1 MSDDRNQRLTQR
13 MIQISST
20 IAIYKPSMIP
30 VTGSYGQAPSQ
41 CKSDLK
47 QYLASYTGEDHQ
59 EYTSPLDRPP
69 TISYAGPFPD
79 IQSIEHP
86 QSFQGLQR
94 SATNCT
100 VPELSPKYRPVIVP
114 TNSALHCKSS
124 SQNVLPSHTSSPSND

>member
-20 IAIYKPSMIP
+20 IAIYTPSKIP
-30 VTGSYGQAPSQ
+30 ATGSYGQAPSQ
-41 CKSDLK
+41 YES
-47 QYLASYTGEDHQ
+47 AGEDHPSH
-59 EYTSPLDRPP
+59 TSPLDRPP
-69 TISYAGPFPD
+69 TISYDGPYNPFSD
-79 IQSIEHP
+79 TQSIEHP